1 MYRICTPGC
10 LNDGVCAE
18 DKCICRD
25 GFEGDHCEKEG
36 RNSISLQKPIFQT
49 ICFLFFILKVFL
61 NSMLKR
67 IVLEVEFGL
76 GAGLDGSI

>member
-49 ICFLFFILKVFL
+49 ICFLFFYFKSFFKFYVKK
-61 NSMLKR
+61 NCS
-67 IVLEVEFGL
+67 
-76 GAGLDGSI
+76 

>member
-1 MYRICTPGC
+1 MPSLIKQYEQGMYAYLNKTICRICTPGC

-36 RNSISLQKPIFQT
+36 RISISLQKPIFQT
-49 ICFLFFILKVFL
+49 IYFLYFYFKSFF
-61 NSMLKR
+61 
-67 IVLEVEFGL
+67 
-76 GAGLDGSI
+76 